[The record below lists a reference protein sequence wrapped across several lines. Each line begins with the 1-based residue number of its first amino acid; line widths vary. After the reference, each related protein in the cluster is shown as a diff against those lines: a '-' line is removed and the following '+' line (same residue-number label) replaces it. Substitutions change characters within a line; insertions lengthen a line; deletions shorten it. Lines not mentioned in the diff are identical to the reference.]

1 MNMISRLSSVVKRHP
16 IISFFVLTFVL
27 SWWPWPL
34 YAMGV
39 PWAISPLLPGPLLA
53 ALIVIPITQGW
64 AGLRELG
71 SRMIR
76 WRVGWRWY
84 ALALGIPLAVAVAA
98 VALSVALG
106 APAPSLASLPALTA
120 ILMVFGIKLI
130 NPLNGPMGEEP
141 GWRGV
146 ALPGLQ
152 GSGLS
157 PLLATLILAPL
168 VALWHVP
175 LVFAHEISPVGLLGA
190 FTFTFVATW
199 VFNHTGGSVFM
210 TLVMH
215 AAEGT
220 FGLLAGVGFAGA
232 ALAQLP
238 WVYVGVWFVVAIG
251 LVIFD
256 WKAWRGPAATKA
268 TTVPPAVPM
277 VPKPV

>member
-1 MNMISRLSSVVKRHP
+1 MMSRPLSVVRRHP
-16 IISFFVLTFVL
+16 IIAFFVLTFVL
-27 SWWPWPL
+27 SWWTIPL
-34 YAMGV
+34 YVVGLS
-39 PWAISPLLPGPLLA
+39 PSPLFPGPLLA
-53 ALIVIPITQGW
+53 ALIVIPITQGFS
-64 AGLRELG
+64 GLRDLG

-84 ALALGIPLAVAVAA
+84 AAALGIPLAAAA
-98 VALSVALG
+98 VAWALNVALG
-106 APAPSLASLPALTA
+106 APTPSLATLPALTS
-120 ILMVFGIKLI
+120 IIMVFGIKLL

-152 GSGLS
+152 GAGRS

-175 LVFAHEISPVGLLGA
+175 LVFAHQIGPVGLLGA

-220 FGLLAGVGFAGA
+220 FSLLGGAVFAGA
-232 ALAQLP
+232 ALAQLS
-238 WVYVGVWFVVAIG
+238 WVYVAVWLVVAIG

-256 WKAWRGPAATKA
+256 RKAWRGPAAARA
-268 TTVPPAVPM
+268 TTPAVTP
-277 VPKPV
+277 PREATPVAP

>member
-1 MNMISRLSSVVKRHP
+1 MSLVKRHP
-16 IISFFVLTFVL
+16 LITFFVLMFVL

-39 PWAISPLLPGPLLA
+39 PWATSPLLPGPLLA
-53 ALIVIPITQGW
+53 ALIVIPLTQGW

-84 ALALGIPLAVAVAA
+84 AVALGIPLAAAVVAVALI
-98 VALSVALG
+98 VAMGASV
-106 APAPSLASLPALTA
+106 PSLATLPSLTS
-120 ILMVFGIKLI
+120 IVMVFAIKLI

-157 PLLATLILAPL
+157 PLVSTMILAPI

-175 LVFAHEISPVGLLGA
+175 LVFSHMLPPTGLLGRSRSCS
-190 FTFTFVATW
+190 W
-199 VFNHTGGSVFM
+199 PHGSS
-210 TLVMH
+210 T
-215 AAEGT
+215 T
-220 FGLLAGVGFAGA
+220 
-232 ALAQLP
+232 
-238 WVYVGVWFVVAIG
+238 
-251 LVIFD
+251 
-256 WKAWRGPAATKA
+256 PAAA
-268 TTVPPAVPM
+268 CS
-277 VPKPV
+277 

>member
-1 MNMISRLSSVVKRHP
+1 MMSRPLSVVRRHP
-16 IISFFVLTFVL
+16 IIAFFVLTFVL
-27 SWWPWPL
+27 SWWTIPL
-34 YAMGV
+34 YIMSLS
-39 PWAISPLLPGPLLA
+39 PSPLFPGPLLA

-84 ALALGIPLAVAVAA
+84 AVALGIPLTAAA
-98 VALSVALG
+98 VAWALNVALG
-106 APAPSLASLPALTA
+106 APAPSLATLPPLTA
-120 ILMVFGIKLI
+120 VLMVFALRLV
-130 NPLNGPMGEEP
+130 NPLDGPIGEEP

-152 GSGLS
+152 GSGRS
-157 PLLATLILAPL
+157 PLVATLILASL

-175 LVFAHEISPVGLLGA
+175 LVFAHQLPPVGLLGPIA
-190 FTFTFVATW
+190 FAFVATW

-210 TLVMH
+210 ILVMH

-220 FGLLAGVGFAGA
+220 LGLLAGTVFAGA
-232 ALAQLP
+232 ALAQLS
-238 WVYVGVWFVVAIG
+238 WIYVAVWFVVAIG

-256 WKAWRGPAATKA
+256 WKAWRGPAVAKA
-268 TTVPPAVPM
+268 TTVAPVPQ
-277 VPKPV
+277 VPKPA

>member
-1 MNMISRLSSVVKRHP
+1 MSLVKRHP
-16 IISFFVLTFVL
+16 LITFFVLMFVL

-53 ALIVIPITQGW
+53 ALIVIPLTQGW

-71 SRMIR
+71 LRMIR

-84 ALALGIPLAVAVAA
+84 AVALGIPLAVAAVA
-98 VALSVALG
+98 VALIVALG
-106 APAPSLASLPALTA
+106 APVPSLATVPPLTS
-120 ILMVFGIKLI
+120 IVMVFAIKLI

-141 GWRGV
+141 GWRGL

-152 GSGLS
+152 ASRS
-157 PLLATLILAPL
+157 PL
-168 VALWHVP
+168 VAT
-175 LVFAHEISPVGLLGA
+175 LVLAHMLPPTGLLGA

-210 TLVMH
+210 TLLMH

-220 FGLLAGVGFAGA
+220 FGLLAGTALLGA
-232 ALAQLP
+232 ALVQLA
-238 WVYVGVWFVVAIG
+238 WVYPVMWLVVAIG

-256 WKAWRGPAATKA
+256 WKFWRGPAAAGA
-268 TTVPPAVPM
+268 TTPAVIP
-277 VPKPV
+277 PREAAPAAPA

>member
-1 MNMISRLSSVVKRHP
+1 MSLVKRHP
-16 IISFFVLTFVL
+16 LIMFFVLTFVL
-27 SWWPWPL
+27 SWWTIPL
-34 YAMGV
+34 YAVGLS
-39 PWAISPLLPGPLLA
+39 PSPLFPGPVLA
-53 ALIVIPITQGW
+53 ALILIPLTQGW

-84 ALALGIPLAVAVAA
+84 AVALGLPLAAA
-98 VALSVALG
+98 VVAGALIVALG
-106 APAPSLASLPALTA
+106 APVPTLATLPPLTS
-120 ILMVFGIKLI
+120 IVMVFAIKLI

-141 GWRGV
+141 GWRGL

-152 GSGLS
+152 ASRS
-157 PLLATLILAPL
+157 PLVATLILAPI

-175 LVFAHEISPVGLLGA
+175 LVFAHMLPPTGLLGA

-210 TLVMH
+210 TLLLH

-220 FGLLAGVGFAGA
+220 LGLLAGTVLVGA
-232 ALAQLP
+232 ALVQLA
-238 WVYVGVWFVVAIG
+238 WVYPVVWLVVAIG

-256 WKAWRGPAATKA
+256 WKFWRGPAAAGA
-268 TTVPPAVPM
+268 TTPAVIP
-277 VPKPV
+277 PREAAPAAPA